1 MAQANLLKKKPTN
14 KKKSIPKRP
23 KTGLNA
29 IPLDRDF
36 RYCRAFFQD
45 DIDQRDVI
53 KLCKDYVRKTFSK
66 GDAQAILANPEYHFS
81 MYSGRAAAIFWNNH
95 GLEFEEPFQ
104 EYPERVYQ
112 AYAELIEPGQAIL
125 DSRKQED
132 DAKAQRKVVS
142 PQELMRRKV
151 NSTVGYDLDYLED
164 EWIDGKTTDIDLY
177 TQFQKH
183 DLKGAAAPHLKD
195 RVDAMRSEY
204 YDAYHRNEDTAV
216 EAYSHLTRKELK
228 RRLDVCET
236 MLNDLDKIQAAS
248 KATRK
253 KRTPKARTADKQIKH
268 FKYLKEDKTNYKL
281 VSVDPLSVP
290 GAFRL
295 YTFNVKNRELTEYTT
310 LAANGFEIKGTT
322 IQNFDPEKSR
332 KTRLRKP
339 DAFLPIVL
347 KKTVNQIGKE
357 WDGLTTKTT
366 VPTGRINADTI
377 LLRVEHK

>member
-1 MAQANLLKKKPTN
+1 MAQQNLLKKKPAT

-23 KTGLNA
+23 KTGLKA

-36 RYCRAFFQD
+36 RYCRAFFQEEVD
-45 DIDQRDVI
+45 QKDII
-53 KLCKDYVRKTFSK
+53 KLCKDYVRKAFSK
-66 GDAQAILANPEYHFS
+66 SEAQAILANPEYHFS
-81 MYSGRAAAIFWNNH
+81 MYSGRAASIFWENH
-95 GLEFEEPFQ
+95 GLTFEEPFQ

-125 DSRKQED
+125 DSRKKDE

-164 EWIDGKTTDIDLY
+164 EWIEGKTTDIDLY

-183 DLKGAAAPHLKD
+183 ELKGASAPYLKD
-195 RVDAMRSEY
+195 RVEAMRAEY
-204 YDAYHRNEDTAV
+204 QGAYDKTDDQLV
-216 EAYSHLTRKELK
+216 EAFSHLSRKELK
-228 RRLDVCET
+228 RRLEVCDT
-236 MLNDLDKIQAAS
+236 MSADLDKIQAAS

-253 KRTPKARTADKQIKH
+253 KRTPKARTADKQIKY

-322 IQNFDPEKSR
+322 IQNFDPESSR

-357 WDGLTTKTT
+357 WDKLTTKTS